1 MKRYKAIMHFNKRW
15 SKMDVP
21 WTVHYR
27 GTCYQ
32 VNEIHCLVPM
42 VSEWKSKK
50 KHNPRA
56 FFTAQ
61 VANLEITSKGVATLT

>member
-1 MKRYKAIMHFNKRW
+1 
-15 SKMDVP
+15 MDVP